1 MASHLLTQSLSALP
15 SATSPTLLQGEDP
28 KGKGRAV
35 SSSYPS
41 TSSAA
46 AEHPRGEGEGEK
58 DAVPTP
64 PPRRAH
70 ATRLATGAL
79 STPPNAYKEPSL
91 RSAAAGG
98 SGLGD
103 TEHASGGTADGKS
116 KDKAKAETGAGS
128 PAVLSVL
135 KDCRIFVDVRSEEG
149 DDAGSLFVDMLRNM
163 GAKIA
168 ARVGSRCTH
177 VVFKNGLMST
187 LKGYRMLSD
196 PKPHVVG
203 IGWVVACAEQRRRV
217 EETQFPVNLNLA
229 NVAGVNKRRKSVIPK
244 TYSPMANKIATSPAS
259 SDSSRIDNV
268 LNTSLGAA
276 SRSLEVSSPGVVNE
290 ESLPPLEMARR
301 RRSMMP
307 S

>member
-15 SATSPTLLQGEDP
+15 SATSPTLLQGKDP

-91 RSAAAGG
+91 R
-98 SGLGD
+98 
-103 TEHASGGTADGKS
+103 

-276 SRSLEVSSPGVVNE
+276 SRSLEVSSPTAVDDGGESILQVLPIPVGAGVVNE